1 MWIFLLVSFLAS
13 EPSRRLS
20 ISPVT
25 DNFPATRRASC
36 NLSDPASIV
45 LPKWANP
52 GPEREKAEMA
62 GAYDPT
68 QYETVAE
75 RLQRAHADHED
86 LRIITRILEIVRDE
100 NQRPLQYIVEA
111 SVYYGDVLKAVDV
124 AEEMVGNGFINKS
137 NALENAS
144 TSASGRALSLAGYMG
159 TDPNTKKPV
168 RPTQQDM
175 EKAQRVEAR
184 NAQPKPQPAA
194 KSPAP
199 KKQYEVADMAF
210 ATALMV
216 QAKALESTEDL
227 KAIYEDNI
235 DLLDCPVDGMTLRDH
250 ILQRKAELDAK

>member
-1 MWIFLLVSFLAS
+1 
-13 EPSRRLS
+13 
-20 ISPVT
+20 
-25 DNFPATRRASC
+25 
-36 NLSDPASIV
+36 
-45 LPKWANP
+45 
-52 GPEREKAEMA
+52 MA

-86 LRIITRILEIVRDE
+86 LRIITRILDIVRDE
-100 NQRPLQYIVEA
+100 NHRPLQYIVEA

-159 TDPNTKKPV
+159 VDPNTKKPV

-184 NAQPKPQPAA
+184 GIEVKTQPAA
-194 KSPAP
+194 KTPRP
-199 KKQYEVADMAF
+199 RKEYEVADIAL

-216 QAKALESTEDL
+216 QAKALQNSDDL
-227 KAIYEDNI
+227 KIIYQENA
-235 DLLDCPVDGMTLRDH
+235 DLHDCLVDGMTLRDH
-250 ILQRKAELDAK
+250 LLARKAELDAK